1 MSATAPVLLL
11 RVGSRVGALRLADV
25 VETMRPLPCDPV
37 PGLPDF
43 ALGLSIIRGAPVPV
57 LDLARLLGEPGPR
70 AITRYVT
77 VRAGERTAALAVE
90 EVLGTREL
98 EIAAFR
104 ELPPLVANGVAG
116 VVAALGSL
124 DQQLLV
130 LLQCSRTFMEALHE
144 PIESAARRP
153 TTG

>member
-25 VETMRPLPCDPV
+25 IETMRPLPCEPV

-43 ALGLSIIRGAPVPV
+43 ALGLAIIRGAPVPV
-57 LDLARLLGEPGPR
+57 VDLARLLGEREPR
-70 AITRYVT
+70 PVTRYVT

-90 EVLGTREL
+90 EVLGTK
-98 EIAAFR
+98 EIEAAAFR
-104 ELPPLVANGVAG
+104 ELPPLLGNGGTG
-116 VVAALGSL
+116 VVASLGTL

-130 LLQCSRTFMEALHE
+130 LLQCSRTFVDALHDPMEA
-144 PIESAARRP
+144 AVRRP
-153 TTG
+153 AAG